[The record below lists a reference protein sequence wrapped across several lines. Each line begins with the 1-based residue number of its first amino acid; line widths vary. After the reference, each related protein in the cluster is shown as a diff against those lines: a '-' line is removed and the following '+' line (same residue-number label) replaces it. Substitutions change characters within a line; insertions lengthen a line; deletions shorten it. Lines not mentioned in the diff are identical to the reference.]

1 MELAFE
7 WPQDVVDE
15 LPDDIALV
23 LTGDDIDP
31 QKQFLAM
38 GDSDDGVVRVSFGD
52 LDPGQ
57 QVTLTAELGDQELVL
72 FRDQQVGDLDDPTVW
87 EHDIDEL
94 FGEEE
99 PDNEELTPADALP
112 DDAEADLASSDET
125 DLPDNELPV

>member
-1 MELAFE
+1 
-7 WPQDVVDE
+7 
-15 LPDDIALV
+15 
-23 LTGDDIDP
+23 
-31 QKQFLAM
+31 M